1 MKEIIVILD
10 NIRSALNVGAIFRT
24 CDGVGAKKLYLVG
37 ITPYPPHPKVL
48 KTALGANE
56 SVVYEHVESTANVVN
71 KYKKEGYKVYSLEEN
86 KTAKN
91 FFDQD
96 LNHNKLIFIMGNEI
110 LGVPEEIQKMSDE
123 TLFLPMIGKKNS
135 LNVATTT
142 GIVLYNAQFA
152 R

>member
-24 CDGVGAKKLYLVG
+24 CDGVGVQKLYLVG

-56 SVVYEHVESTANVVN
+56 YVEYEHVENSIEVIA
-71 KYKKEGYKVYSLEEN
+71 KYKKEGFEVYSLEEN
-86 KTAKN
+86 KVARN
-91 FFDQD
+91 FFQED
-96 LNHNKLIFIMGNEI
+96 LSHDKLVFVMGNEI
-110 LGVPEEIQKMSDE
+110 LGVPEEIQKISDGV
-123 TLFLPMIGKKNS
+123 LFLPMIGRKNS